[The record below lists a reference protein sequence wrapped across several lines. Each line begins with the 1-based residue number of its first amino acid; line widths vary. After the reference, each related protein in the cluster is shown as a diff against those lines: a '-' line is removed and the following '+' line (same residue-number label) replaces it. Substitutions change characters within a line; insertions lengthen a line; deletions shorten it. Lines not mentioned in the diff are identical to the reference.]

1 MLYTSNN
8 MPNVE
13 LRDSGGNRDV
23 FHNNNARSLDDGSY
37 WCLICTSGHPRN
49 GAMTTAPFLELFAL
63 KLIPEHLNIN
73 LDVFTGFHPL
83 AYTLWADH
91 ISWCQ
96 RQLAQ

>member
-1 MLYTSNN
+1 
-8 MPNVE
+8 
-13 LRDSGGNRDV
+13 
-23 FHNNNARSLDDGSY
+23 
-37 WCLICTSGHPRN
+37 
-49 GAMTTAPFLELFAL
+49 MTTAPFLELFAL

-73 LDVFTGFHPL
+73 LDVFTGFRPL